1 VSGSASSAL
10 PGRKLATSIK
20 PRMLTPS
27 EIDLLRQDLQ
37 AALKLLGQDEI
48 DDAHGLLR
56 EHGFRPDD
64 FEIVQHSDPSPTF
77 PGVITGR
84 VILLRKSNRMA
95 KAYDAGH
102 GSSWLG
108 HLETDLK
115 IGAFGRRS

>member
-56 EHGFRPDD
+56 EHGFRPAD
-64 FEIVQHSDPSPTF
+64 FEIVRHAHPDPL
-77 PGVITGR
+77 GAITGR
-84 VILLRKSNRMA
+84 VTLLRKSTHMA
-95 KAYDAGH
+95 KTYEAGP
-102 GSSWLG
+102 GTSWRRC
-108 HLETDLK
+108 LENDLQSW
-115 IGAFGRRS
+115 AFGPL